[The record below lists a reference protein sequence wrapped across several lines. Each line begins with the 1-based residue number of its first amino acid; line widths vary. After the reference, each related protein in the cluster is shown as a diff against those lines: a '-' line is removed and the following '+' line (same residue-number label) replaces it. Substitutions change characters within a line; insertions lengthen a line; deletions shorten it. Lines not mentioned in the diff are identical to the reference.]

1 MYKIFLC
8 QTFFNE
14 HITLIL
20 RKSAINII
28 VKNEVNQWP
37 DVSLQELLKK
47 ERKKERE
54 AKPPLSESYMPM
66 MAANHRWVSK
76 PGGKPIMCKSFDLM
90 KNKIKQT
97 NTQQVLKH
105 HLIL

>member
-14 HITLIL
+14 HITFIL

-47 ERKKERE
+47 ERKRSK
-54 AKPPLSESYMPM
+54 ATFVWMLY
-66 MAANHRWVSK
+66 AND
-76 PGGKPIMCKSFDLM
+76 GC
-90 KNKIKQT
+90 
-97 NTQQVLKH
+97 
-105 HLIL
+105 